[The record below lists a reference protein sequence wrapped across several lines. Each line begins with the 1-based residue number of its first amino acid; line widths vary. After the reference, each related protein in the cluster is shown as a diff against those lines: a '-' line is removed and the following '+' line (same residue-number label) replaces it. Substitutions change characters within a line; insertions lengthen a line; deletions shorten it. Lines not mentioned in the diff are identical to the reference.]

1 MRTRQRLSRT
11 GLGGGSSVDRGEAV
25 RSSDASTEDPTH
37 VPCGERDVA
46 GESVPATTESAPSQ
60 RAVVRVDGV
69 SAYRGPAD
77 IALFYFGRWSAE
89 HPEKNVTIS
98 EEEA

>member
-1 MRTRQRLSRT
+1 MKTYSLSRLP
-11 GLGGGSSVDRGEAV
+11 LGGLAHIDASGDANDPAEESVRPAGGCARGEGNQ
-25 RSSDASTEDPTH
+25 D
-37 VPCGERDVA
+37 
-46 GESVPATTESAPSQ
+46 SAPSPQ

-89 HPEKNVTIS
+89 HPEKNVTI